1 MQVMSH
7 TQKAPEFTEGC
18 FLFDCFC
25 DLSFNAPAAP
35 EAENRYINKSAH
47 KNAIENAKRNNI
59 DNIEFHCADAGEF
72 ITKYD
77 GDIDVLIMDPPRSGS
92 DETFLSTVMN
102 KRIKKIVYV
111 SCNPET
117 LARDIQYL
125 SSMYEVN
132 YVQPVDMFPMTA
144 HVETVVEL
152 YRK

>member
-1 MQVMSH
+1 MKQRYYIDLVEEYSNVNFYSIH
-7 TQKAPEFTEGC
+7 LEGEE
-18 FLFDCFC
+18 
-25 DLSFNAPAAP
+25 LSELERFFEKFPIGS
-35 EAENRYINKSAH
+35 E
-47 KNAIENAKRNNI
+47 
-59 DNIEFHCADAGEF
+59 
-72 ITKYD
+72 YD
-77 GDIDVLIMDPPRSGS
+77 EDIDVLIMDPPRSGS

-144 HVETVVEL
+144 HVETIVGL